1 MSKVA
6 DAVRETGASLSTVFR
21 NPNLRRL
28 NLAFAGSAI
37 GDWAYATAIVIWAY
51 DVGGVRAVGLWFTVR
66 LTLLAIATPFA
77 ATLVDRLP
85 RRAVMVGADATRAV
99 IASVVALLIW
109 ADATPAW
116 IFILATLASIVSA
129 PFRPAVAAI
138 LPTLVDS
145 PEELTA
151 ANGTTST
158 IDSLSFF
165 IGPAIGGLMVT
176 LFGIPFVVAFNALT
190 FVWSAALLVRIRPRA
205 VPVVGV
211 AVGDAPQVAVEGV
224 AGEAVADPE
233 PAGDDTAKESFL
245 AESMAGFKTIWRDK
259 DLRLISGLYTVQTVV
274 AGASAVFSIEM
285 AVQMTTLGSRGVG
298 YLDSIFGLGALLGG
312 LVAISRAS
320 ARRLA
325 TDFGVGVLFWAI
337 PLLLTAVWPQMWAV
351 FLALFVIGVAN
362 PIVDVNAATI
372 LQRTTADEV
381 MGRVFG
387 ALETAAIASMALG
400 SAIMPVLIEWVGLRW
415 ALAVL
420 SLMVSA
426 AVLPAFWRLRGM
438 DAVLAEPEGLVLLRG
453 IPMFAPVEPKAL
465 ELMAQR
471 MVRIEV
477 PAGETVIREGE
488 PGDRFYVVE
497 SGALTATFQGEVL
510 SQMGAGDPFGEIA
523 LLRDVPRT
531 ATVVADEPSVLL
543 ALDRGPFLDAVTGNS
558 EVNSRADDLISRRI
572 PTY

>member
-6 DAVRETGASLSTVFR
+6 DAVRETGASLSTVLH
-21 NPNLRRL
+21 NANLRRL

-37 GDWAYATAIVIWAY
+37 GDWAYATAILIWAY
-51 DVGGVRAVGLWFTVR
+51 DVGGVRAVGIWFTVR
-66 LTLLAIATPFA
+66 LVLLTIVTPFA

-85 RRAVMVGADATRAV
+85 RRAVMVGADVIRGV
-99 IASVVALLIW
+99 IAAVVAVLLW
-109 ADATPAW
+109 TEAAPAW
-116 IFILATLASIVSA
+116 IFILATLSSIASA

-138 LPTLVDS
+138 LPTLVET

-158 IDSLSFF
+158 VDSLTFI
-165 IGPAIGGLMVT
+165 IGPAIGGLMVAW
-176 LFGIPFVVAFNALT
+176 FGIPFVVAFNALT
-190 FVWSAALLVRIRPRA
+190 FAWSAAMLLRIRPKA
-205 VPVVGV
+205 VPVVEVEAAIAQGGTDAGAEPV
-211 AVGDAPQVAVEGV
+211 AAADDEAP
-224 AGEAVADPE
+224 
-233 PAGDDTAKESFL
+233 KESFL
-245 AESMAGFKTIWRDK
+245 AESMAGFKTIWRDR
-259 DLRLISGLYTVQTVV
+259 DLRLISGVYAAQTVV
-274 AGASAVFSIEM
+274 AGASAVFVIEM
-285 AVQMTTLGSRGVG
+285 AVQMTTFGSRGVG

-312 LVAISRAS
+312 LVAIGRAS

-325 TDFGVGVLFWAI
+325 TDFGVGVVFWAI

-351 FLALFVIGVAN
+351 FLALFVIGAAN

-387 ALETAAIASMALG
+387 ALETALIASMALG
-400 SAIMPVLIEWVGLRW
+400 SAIMPVLIELFGLRW
-415 ALAVL
+415 ALAILAV
-420 SLMVSA
+420 MVSA
-426 AVLPAFWRLRGM
+426 AVLPAFGRLRRM
-438 DAVLAEPEGLVLLRG
+438 DAALAEPEGLVLLRG

-488 PGDRFYVVE
+488 PGDRFYVIE
-497 SGALTATFQGEVL
+497 SGALTATFNGEVL

-531 ATVVADEPSVLL
+531 ATVTADEPSVLL
-543 ALDRGPFLDAVTGNS
+543 ALDREPFLDAVTGNS
-558 EVNSRADDLISRRI
+558 EVNSRADDLIGKRI
-572 PTY
+572 TTY